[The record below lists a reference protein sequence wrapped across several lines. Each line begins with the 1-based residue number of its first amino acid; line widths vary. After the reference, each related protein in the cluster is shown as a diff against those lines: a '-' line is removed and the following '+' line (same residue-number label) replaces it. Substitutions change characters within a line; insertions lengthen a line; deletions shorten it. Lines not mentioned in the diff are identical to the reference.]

1 MLTIEKVKEI
11 DSPVWWSV
19 SFQRILLRVRVRG
32 SVGDQVSNDEFFKAN
47 EIQVEKSH
55 CQVSGRNP
63 GLVKLGPQVRCEKH
77 LSQTGAS

>member
-11 DSPVWWSV
+11 DSPNVV
-19 SFQRILLRVRVRG
+19 EGLLSKDSAACTRFCLE
-32 SVGDQVSNDEFFKAN
+32 DQVSNDEFFKAN
-47 EIQVEKSH
+47 RMQVDKSH